1 MKLLPAEHLSI
12 GIEKPFAEVSAFLA
26 VPANFTRWA
35 AGLAESLHRDDAGIW
50 RAKGPAGE
58 VTLRFARPNDFGI
71 ADHSVRLPDGG
82 EVHVPLRVVAN
93 GEGSEVL
100 FTLFRQPGMS
110 DAEFARDIGWVK
122 GDLATLKAV
131 LEAGR
136 MEDGVSV

>member
-1 MKLLPAEHLSI
+1 MKLLSVEHLSI
-12 GIEKPFAEVSAFLA
+12 GIAKPFAVVAGFLA
-26 VPANFTRWA
+26 EPMNFTRWA
-35 AGLAESLHRDDAGIW
+35 AGLAESLHRDADGVW

-58 VTLRFARPNDFGI
+58 VTLRFSPPNDFGI
-71 ADHSVRLPDGG
+71 ADHSVFLPDGA
-82 EVHVPLRVVAN
+82 EVHVPLRVVPN

-131 LEAGR
+131 LEA
-136 MEDGVSV
+136 S